1 MVPQDLRVVWRNL
14 SLEEK
19 YELWYNRFD
28 TRERVRLWNSL
39 VF

>member
-28 TRERVRLWNSL
+28 ARERVRLWNSL